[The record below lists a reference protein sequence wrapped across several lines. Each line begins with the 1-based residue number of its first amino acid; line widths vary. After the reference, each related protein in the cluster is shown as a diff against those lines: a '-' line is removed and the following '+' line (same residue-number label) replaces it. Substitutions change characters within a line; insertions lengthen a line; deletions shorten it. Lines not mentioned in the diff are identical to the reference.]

1 MTSIYHP
8 ARSVANESVN
18 ANARKRRTKM
28 IRELC
33 GFCGDTVEDCI
44 DAGEC
49 NAGVV
54 GYEDDTCA
62 SCNGSCHC
70 DADYDNYRESL
81 LDDEE

>member
-1 MTSIYHP
+1 M
-8 ARSVANESVN
+8 
-18 ANARKRRTKM
+18 KM

-33 GFCGDTVEDCI
+33 GFCGDTVEDCA

-62 SCNGSCHC
+62 FCNGACRC
-70 DADYDNYRESL
+70 DDNYSAMKEQEAADYFDYQEQ
-81 LDDEE
+81 